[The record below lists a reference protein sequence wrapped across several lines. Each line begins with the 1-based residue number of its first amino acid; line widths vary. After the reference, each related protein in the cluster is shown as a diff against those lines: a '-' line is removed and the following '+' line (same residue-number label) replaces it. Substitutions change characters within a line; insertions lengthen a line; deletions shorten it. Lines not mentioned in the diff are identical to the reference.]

1 MARTFLREI
10 SARAWERVVA
20 AAPFRAFTTA
30 GLAALPPP
38 KWLIKGILLV
48 GSFAVLFGKPSVGKT
63 FLALDWV
70 LSIVY
75 GRAWFGHAVRYG
87 PVVLIAAEGDGGALG
102 LRVRAWKQAHGITEV
117 ATPGMV
123 FIAEPVNLLQPD
135 EVRKLIDFIK
145 ALPARP
151 ILVVFDTLAQSMVGG
166 NEDSSQDMGRAAD
179 AIRRVMQTFRCG
191 ALILHHPT
199 KSDPRNERGSG
210 ALRGAADAMLILN
223 KAKNSDLIKLEC
235 DKQKEAATFKPISLQ
250 LKKRELTDEEGKPLT
265 DEDG

>member
-1 MARTFLREI
+1 MARPFLREI

-87 PVVLIAAEGDGGALG
+87 PVVFIAAEGDGGPLG
-102 LRVRAWKQAHGITEV
+102 LRVRACKQAHGITEA
-117 ATPGMV
+117 ATPGRV
-123 FIAEPVNLLQPD
+123 FMATPFTRHQPD
-135 EVRKLIDFIK
+135 
-145 ALPARP
+145 AGP
-151 ILVVFDTLAQSMVGG
+151 
-166 NEDSSQDMGRAAD
+166 N
-179 AIRRVMQTFRCG
+179 
-191 ALILHHPT
+191 
-199 KSDPRNERGSG
+199 
-210 ALRGAADAMLILN
+210 
-223 KAKNSDLIKLEC
+223 
-235 DKQKEAATFKPISLQ
+235 
-250 LKKRELTDEEGKPLT
+250 LTDLT
-265 DEDG
+265 TRHTHR